1 MKLQAFQTFA
11 EQKGFLPSGKMAF
24 GIVEQY
30 PVSLEYTN
38 GNGKRSVMILQ
49 FMLKAPL
56 DKAQQKELRG
66 QLAKAAA
73 LYVNQGTIRFQITAK
88 DSDVDDQFES
98 VKNTALAFFK
108 QNGLTPISQCPICH
122 GENCDTAAFY
132 AGGYRAV
139 HSQCLHTAMEQ
150 VSDAAARNQ
159 QNGSY
164 LLGLI
169 GGLLGGIVGII
180 PSVLTI
186 LFMERIYSILY
197 ALIPLCIYWGYKLLK
212 GKLNKAAIAM
222 TIVLSIVFLFVLEY
236 VVLVFGVY
244 QEYDIFS
251 PAQCFQ
257 LFIEPE
263 IFAEIIKGM
272 GTSFLFL
279 ILGILISW
287 GQITKT
293 PQTTVMNMQSVLQT
307 SQSLT
312 PAAGQPGWNPF
323 DSANSDVSAVK
334 DDPNPPVEG

>member
-186 LFMERIYSILY
+186 LFMGAHLQHTVC
-197 ALIPLCIYWGYKLLK
+197 ADPPVHL
-212 GKLNKAAIAM
+212 
-222 TIVLSIVFLFVLEY
+222 
-236 VVLVFGVY
+236 
-244 QEYDIFS
+244 
-251 PAQCFQ
+251 
-257 LFIEPE
+257 
-263 IFAEIIKGM
+263 
-272 GTSFLFL
+272 
-279 ILGILISW
+279 LGIQAAQ
-287 GQITKT
+287 GQA
-293 PQTTVMNMQSVLQT
+293 QQSCHRHDHCAVHRIFVRPRVCCPCLWRV
-307 SQSLT
+307 SGIRHLLPSAMF
-312 PAAGQPGWNPF
+312 PA
-323 DSANSDVSAVK
+323 VY
-334 DDPNPPVEG
+334 

>member
-1 MKLQAFQTFA
+1 MKIQAFQTFA
-11 EQKGFLPSGKMAF
+11 GQKGFLTSGKMAF
-24 GIVEQY
+24 GILDQY

-38 GNGKRSVMILQ
+38 GNGKRSVLILQ

-56 DKAQQKELRG
+56 DKMQQKELRES
-66 QLAKAAA
+66 LAKTAG
-73 LYVNQGTIRFQITAK
+73 LYVNQGTIRFQITAR

-108 QNGLTPISQCPICH
+108 QNGLAPISQCPICH

-139 HSQCLHTAMEQ
+139 HSQCLHTAMDQ

-169 GGLLGGIVGII
+169 GGLLGGFVGII

-186 LFMERIYSILY
+186 LFMERIYSLLY
-197 ALIPLCIYWGYKLLK
+197 ALIPLCIYWGYKLCK

-222 TIVLSIVFLFVLEY
+222 VIVLSIVFLFVLEY

-244 QEYDIFS
+244 QEYGIFS
-251 PAQCFQ
+251 PVECFQ
-257 LFIEPE
+257 LFIQPD
-263 IFAEIIKGM
+263 ILAEIVKEM
-272 GTSFLFL
+272 GTSFIFL

-293 PQTTVMNMQSVLQT
+293 PQTTVMNMQSILQT

-323 DSANSDVSAVK
+323 DSATPDAPVK
-334 DDPNPPVEG
+334 DDPNPPIEG